1 MEYDKQSSFPTTGE
15 VGKIYIAKDT
25 NKTYRWSGSAY
36 VEISASL
43 ALGETSSTAYRGDRG
58 KTAYDHSQ
66 LTSGNPHNVTKSDVG
81 LGNVGNFKA
90 VSTVASQGL
99 TDTEKSNARANIG
112 AGTSNLTIGTTSTTA
127 AAGNHTHSASLTT
140 DTGTSAITLAHG
152 GKYKLTAG
160 GSSVIFTMPASDGNT
175 TYTFAEG
182 STNGAFSVTPSGGS
196 AQSVKVHGLAAAAY
210 KAVDSSVTISS
221 TSTNVPTSA
230 AVAGLVSS
238 ALT

>member
-1 MEYDKQSSFPTTGE
+1 
-15 VGKIYIAKDT
+15 
-25 NKTYRWSGSAY
+25 
-36 VEISASL
+36 
-43 ALGETSSTAYRGDRG
+43 
-58 KTAYDHSQ
+58 
-66 LTSGNPHNVTKSDVG
+66 
-81 LGNVGNFKA
+81 
-90 VSTVASQGL
+90 
-99 TDTEKSNARANIG
+99 
-112 AGTSNLTIGTTSTTA
+112 
-127 AAGNHTHSASLTT
+127 
-140 DTGTSAITLAHG
+140 
-152 GKYKLTAG
+152 
-160 GSSVIFTMPASDGNT
+160 MPASDGNT